1 MTKSQIIK
9 EKLTYYNKPFI
20 TKDFLQK
27 LFDKFAP
34 WYTPA
39 EASKRW
45 LIQPLK
51 SDKIYFNLLYKWF
64 IHPYVVG
71 ALYCHKIPYMF
82 GWLQVYNQYGY
93 TTQVPE
99 RYTVY
104 NTTYNGKK
112 IFHAGKIIFKK
123 VRENF
128 FYGQATRTIDNAKV
142 VVMSPERALLQLIKE
157 SNGKIEF
164 DEDIYQLMEQKKID
178 NKKLLILS
186 QKHTSK
192 KVQTLVH
199 NFLQHGWFA
208 H

>member
-1 MTKSQIIK
+1 
-9 EKLTYYNKPFI
+9 
-20 TKDFLQK
+20 
-27 LFDKFAP
+27 
-34 WYTPA
+34 
-39 EASKRW
+39 
-45 LIQPLK
+45 
-51 SDKIYFNLLYKWF
+51 
-64 IHPYVVG
+64 
-71 ALYCHKIPYMF
+71 MF